1 MSPLMPQRSKKFSFQ
16 FSFTASRGIEKS
28 TRMPLNVLKQ
38 KQEKAEREKKKER
51 ESVMSDKSFGARR
64 PESDVGGC
72 KEREQKS

>member
-1 MSPLMPQRSKKFSFQ
+1 
-16 FSFTASRGIEKS
+16 
-28 TRMPLNVLKQ
+28 MPLNVLKQ